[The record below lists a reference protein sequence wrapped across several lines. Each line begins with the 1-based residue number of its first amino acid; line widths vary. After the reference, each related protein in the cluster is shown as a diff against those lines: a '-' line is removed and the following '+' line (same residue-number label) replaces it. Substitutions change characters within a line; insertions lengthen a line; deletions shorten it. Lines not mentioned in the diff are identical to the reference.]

1 MPDISVVRTH
11 QLSSPHIMTRL
22 ESDRHPFAPKS
33 QKANTRI
40 IHRDRSG
47 GVHDAIGRLSCA
59 QPPMAILLQLA
70 AAVVSF
76 ATATVVSNFS
86 TEGGGVHEK
95 PPKKGFGLKGECHW
109 GAACKCMRSAAAF
122 SVTPARLCTKNIFW
136 S

>member
-1 MPDISVVRTH
+1 MPDISVVRTQ

-59 QPPMAILLQLA
+59 QPPMALLLQLA

-76 ATATVVSNFS
+76 VTATVVSSFS
-86 TEGGGVHEK
+86 TEGRGRARK
-95 PPKKGFGLKGECHW
+95 AAKK
-109 GAACKCMRSAAAF
+109 
-122 SVTPARLCTKNIFW
+122 RLW